1 LLWLPI
7 LFVLYLLF
15 VSNNYQNMNNYVK
28 TNRLKQAIILEE
40 SNYMVPYIIHKY
52 YSYIINIKSNL
63 IPSLIT
69 TSYWY
74 DNMQLIKNKGFKIQN
89 ELKVKILKRISIAL
103 ALVLYGLIILFWF
116 KYRRSVLSYQLLS
129 STGSKSNTWSLDISL
144 GLDGLSI
151 PFLVLIGFIFP
162 IVYLSN
168 WSTIDRLDINYHIII
183 ISLEFFLIVVFLV
196 IDLIMFYVFFESIL
210 PPLFV
215 LIGLYGA
222 SQKFRAG
229 YYLFLYTFK
238 KGVGNPYLCT
248 RAKFRGIPKALV
260 TKIIEET
267 WLLASLMT
275 EGKVISLE
283 MTEMKWVIADLNQ
296 NSFRIL

>member
-1 LLWLPI
+1 MLSLIFLLLLPV
-7 LFVLYLLF
+7 LFVTCLLF
-15 VSNNYQNMNNYVK
+15 VSNNYQVMNNYIK
-28 TNRLKQAIILEE
+28 TNRLNQAILLEE
-40 SNYMVPYIIHKY
+40 SNYMVPYVLRKY
-52 YSYIINIKSNL
+52 YSYIIDVRSNL
-63 IPSLIT
+63 ISSFIT

-74 DNMQLIKNKGFKIQN
+74 DNMEFIKNKGFKLQK
-89 ELKVKILKRISIAL
+89 ELKVKMLKRISIVL
-103 ALVLYGLIILFWF
+103 ALVIYGLIILFWF
-116 KYRRSVLSYQLLS
+116 KYRRSILSYQLLT

-168 WSTIDRLDINYHIII
+168 WSTIDRLDINYHLII
-183 ISLEFFLIVVFLV
+183 ISLELFLIVVFLV

-222 SQKFRAG
+222 TQKFRAG

-238 KGVGNPYLCT
+238 MGVGNPYLCT
-248 RAKFRGIPKALV
+248 RAKFRGSPKALV
-260 TKIIEET
+260 TKIIKQI
-267 WLLASLMT
+267 W
-275 EGKVISLE
+275 
-283 MTEMKWVIADLNQ
+283 
-296 NSFRIL
+296 